1 MNTAGTIAFCTL
13 ASVII
18 VIAAIQCYRI
28 WQQDKT
34 LTKRRM
40 NDASGHDAEIAG
52 RTTDLG
58 TVGVE
63 GPLTVHGD
71 VQGGSQVGGALN
83 LNPSPARNAYPG
95 TRPGSGYD
103 GLEVVPSTP
112 DMVQRKDFAITASTP
127 QVRQRPG
134 GSSWTEYANSITNF
148 DHGQGQTMV
157 SELSLH
163 QAPATQHQSQSL
175 LQPSGIALPSRSP
188 SPVSALQGPAQF
200 LLGRSM
206 QHQGQGTEGSG
217 SIHSIHS
224 SVEVASPPSV
234 VYRPYKPQA
243 DQDIHLRALSK
254 SPETIGGRASAQEG
268 SSTIQ
273 ELESPLHA
281 SSNCSTPPPND
292 TQPPHRPVS
301 AAQVHTRHLSTESHR
316 YGAHQIGAWGSKESQ
331 LHSRPTAPVHSHSAS
346 LPATGRQVTEPSQ
359 RVGNQPHQGH
369 QKPGRF
375 SLNALTTAL
384 PKRNRWSWNP
394 QDDAAFSRKVREGD
408 AS

>member
-13 ASVII
+13 ASVIV

-28 WQQDKT
+28 WQQDKS
-34 LTKRRM
+34 LAKRRINIASG
-40 NDASGHDAEIAG
+40 NDAENAG
-52 RTTDLG
+52 RTADLESG
-58 TVGVE
+58 GVG

-71 VQGGSQVGGALN
+71 VQSGNQVGGALK
-83 LNPSPARNAYPG
+83 LNSSPAWNAYSG
-95 TRPGSGYD
+95 TRPSSGYD

-112 DMVQRKDFAITASTP
+112 DMVQRKDFAVTASTP
-127 QVRQRPG
+127 QIRQRPG

-148 DHGQGQTMV
+148 EHGQGQTMV
-157 SELSLH
+157 SEQSLH

-175 LQPSGIALPSRSP
+175 LQPSAIALSSRSP

-200 LLGRSM
+200 FLGRSM
-206 QHQGQGTEGSG
+206 QHQGQKNEGLG

-234 VYRPYKPQA
+234 VYRPYKQQA
-243 DQDIHLRALSK
+243 EQDMHLRAPSK
-254 SPETIGGRASAQEG
+254 APETIGGRASAQEG

-281 SSNCSTPPPND
+281 GSNCSTPSQND
-292 TQPPHRPVS
+292 TQPPNRPVS
-301 AAQVHTRHLSTESHR
+301 AAHVHTRHLSTESHGYR
-316 YGAHQIGAWGSKESQ
+316 AYQASAQGSKESQ
-331 LHSRPTAPVHSHSAS
+331 LHPHPTAPVHSHSAS
-346 LPATGRQVTEPSQ
+346 LPATGKQATEPSQ
-359 RVGNQPHQGH
+359 RVGKQPHQEH

-394 QDDAAFSRKVREGD
+394 QDDAAFSRKVREAD
-408 AS
+408 A